1 RGRRAREDGRKRCR
15 RREAD
20 VSVALRP
27 RSVAQPGGRLRRP
40 RAADARRHEVDQGLA
55 GRHRGMGG
63 RAAEL
68 MVNLSTTE
76 DTGDTEGMLYKIL
89 LRVLRVPRG
98 GEL

>member
-1 RGRRAREDGRKRCR
+1 
-15 RREAD
+15 
-20 VSVALRP
+20 
-27 RSVAQPGGRLRRP
+27 
-40 RAADARRHEVDQGLA
+40 
-55 GRHRGMGG
+55 MGG